1 MTNTDTIKPKVWV
14 ELNLHPEALQKLSA
28 IADVQVASA
37 CDHTNLPGAQVAVI
51 GSSTVDDAFL
61 DIAGPGLK
69 MVVRHGIGY
78 DKVQVPVA
86 SARGVLAANTPDGP
100 TEGTAEHAVAMLLAV
115 AKGVARADRI
125 LHTTGDWDG
134 ARTRGIELKGRNLG
148 LVGYGRIGRRV
159 GEICGL
165 GFGMNVTFLDPFMPD
180 DTPQPAYV
188 RRVDSLDELLETA
201 DCLSLHVGLS
211 PQTHQMIAEPQLRA
225 MKAGAIL
232 VNCSR
237 GEIVDQAALLQVLK
251 SGHLR
256 GAALDVFDLEP
267 SPPNNPLY
275 KMDNVVVSP
284 HMASATDESSF
295 RSSSGVVLQI
305 IQLLNGIKPTWLI
318 DPSVWPGRS
327 LGTS

>member
-1 MTNTDTIKPKVWV
+1 MTQTDTTKPKVWV
-14 ELNLHPEALQKLSA
+14 ELNLHPVALQKLLA
-28 IADVQVASA
+28 VADVHVASA

-51 GSSTVDDAFL
+51 GSSTVDDAFI

-115 AKGVARADRI
+115 AKGVARADRV
-125 LHTTGDWDG
+125 LHATGDWDC
-134 ARTRGIELKGRNLG
+134 ARTRGIELKGRTLG

-165 GFGMNVTFLDPFMPD
+165 GFGMNVAFLDPFMAD
-180 DTPQPAYV
+180 NTLLPAYV
-188 RRVDSLDELLETA
+188 RRVNSLDDLLATA

-211 PQTHQMIAEPQLRA
+211 PQTHRMIAEPQLRA
-225 MKAGAIL
+225 MKPGAIL

-256 GAALDVFDLEP
+256 GAALDVFDIEP
-267 SPPNNPLY
+267 SPPDNPLY
-275 KMDNVVVSP
+275 KLENVVVSP

-295 RSSSGVVLQI
+295 RSSSGVVSQI
-305 IQLLNGIKPTWLI
+305 IQLLNGIQPTWLI
-318 DPSVWPGRS
+318 DPAVWPGRS
-327 LGTS
+327 LGTP